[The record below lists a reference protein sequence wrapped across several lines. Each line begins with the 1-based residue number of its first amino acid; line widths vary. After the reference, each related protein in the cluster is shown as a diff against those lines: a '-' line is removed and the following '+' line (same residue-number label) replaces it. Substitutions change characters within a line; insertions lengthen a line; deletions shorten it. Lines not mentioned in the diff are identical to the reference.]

1 MTFSPVH
8 IIISDYSVYNYLLKF
23 HPFIS
28 FSYPKFGHDGARLSA
43 ISQMS
48 LLPGP
53 SRDPTMLPTQTIYI
67 FSAESCKF
75 TLGLLSTGCAWETTK
90 RRHTG
95 SMIIRSLD
103 HLSWVLLKW
112 RSYNSTPRFL
122 AKQPRHHKE
131 DTHFSCFYP
140 EVMTIALMQ
149 MQITLQSQQ
158 NTVFW

>member
-1 MTFSPVH
+1 MHTAASSENATEVGIDKRALAFYQDVTFSPVH

-43 ISQMS
+43 ISQTS

-95 SMIIRSLD
+95 SMIIKSLD
-103 HLSWVLLKW
+103 HLS
-112 RSYNSTPRFL
+112 
-122 AKQPRHHKE
+122 
-131 DTHFSCFYP
+131 
-140 EVMTIALMQ
+140 
-149 MQITLQSQQ
+149 
-158 NTVFW
+158 